1 MNKKKALRL
10 EIQFLEKLL
19 LRLPNDLEILRILAE
34 LYTAI
39 RWYEKGLEADQR
51 LSQLLPNDS
60 LVWYNL
66 GCSYALTNR
75 LDEAFDALTKSV
87 DLGYEDYDWMKSD
100 PDLVNLHN
108 DPRFESLLSWLY
120 SVFYE
125 EDF

>member
-10 EIQFLEKLL
+10 EIRFLEKLL
-19 LRLPNDLEILRILAE
+19 LRLPEDLEVLGALAG
-34 LYTAI
+34 LYTDI
-39 RWYEKGLEADQR
+39 RWYEDGLRADR
-51 LSQLLPNDS
+51 KLSQLLPNDS

-75 LDEAFDALTKSV
+75 LDEAFEALTKSV

-100 PDLVNLHN
+100 PDLVNLHD

-125 EDF
+125 EDS